1 MSLFDQANSK
11 FSAGSYE
18 EAAIAYLAVVS
29 RDPRHADA
37 WYNLGVARTLQ
48 KRFPEAVDA
57 YRHALQHQ
65 PGYPNAHNNLA
76 VLLQAFGHRD
86 DARVHFRAA
95 ATKESR
101 YNVAL
106 SFQEEERLEEA
117 LAAYRELL
125 VSFPEHVEA
134 RNNLGNVLLAL
145 GRSPEAEIEYR
156 RTLKFNRKHPEAHF
170 NLGIAR
176 LLAGDLEEG
185 FREYEW
191 RFRQP
196 SSMAREFE
204 QPLWDGSPLNGRR
217 ILLHAEQGLGDT
229 IQFIRYTPLVRDR
242 GGHVIVEVHPPLVD
256 VLALTP
262 GVDQWVPRGSPL
274 PDFDV
279 HSPLMSLPRI
289 LDTRLETIPASTP
302 YLFVLPERLERWR
315 AVLACMQGFKVGLT
329 WSGNPDHKNNHN
341 RSLDPAEIERLQ
353 LPGVQLLSLQKGA
366 STPLVCLED
375 ETDTFADTAAIIMNL
390 DLLISVDTS
399 VAHLAGA
406 LGRPVWTLLPFA
418 PDWRWLLTRE
428 DSHWYPTMRLF
439 RQDRPKDWSS
449 VLNRVAR
456 ELERTLDTYQSFD
469 RIRMNVEVDA

>member
-11 FSAGSYE
+11 FSAGNYE
-18 EAAIAYLAVVS
+18 EAANTYLAVVS

-37 WYNLGVARTLQ
+37 WYNLGVTRTVQ

-57 YRHALQHQ
+57 YRHALRHQ
-65 PGYPNAHNNLA
+65 PAYPNAHNNLA
-76 VLLQAFGHRD
+76 VLLQAFGDRD
-86 DARVHFRAA
+86 NARVHFCAA
-95 ATKESR
+95 ATKEAR

-106 SFQEEERLEEA
+106 SLQEEERLEEA
-117 LAAYRELL
+117 LAAYRDLL

-145 GRSPEAEIEYR
+145 GRSSEAEIEYR
-156 RTLKFNRKHPEAHF
+156 RALKFNRQHPEAHF

-196 SSMAREFE
+196 SSPARAFE

-229 IQFIRYTPLVRDR
+229 IQFIRYAAMVRER
-242 GGHVIVEVHPPLVD
+242 GGHVIAEVHPPLID
-256 VLALTP
+256 ALALTP
-262 GVDQWVPRGSPL
+262 DVDEWVPRGSPL
-274 PDFDV
+274 PNFDV
-279 HSPLMSLPRI
+279 HSPLMSLPR
-289 LDTRLETIPASTP
+289 LMKTRLETIPASTP

-315 AVLACMQGFKVGLT
+315 AVLACVQGFKVGLT
-329 WSGNPDHKNNHN
+329 WSGNPEHKNNHN
-341 RSLDPAEIERLQ
+341 RSLDPADLKRLR
-353 LPGVQLLSLQKGA
+353 LPGVQLLSLQKGIR
-366 STPLVCLED
+366 TPLVRLED
-375 ETDTFADTAAIIMNL
+375 ETTTLADTAAIIMNL

-418 PDWRWLLTRE
+418 PDWRWLLKRE
-428 DSHWYPTMRLF
+428 DSPWYPTMRLF
-439 RQDRPKDWSS
+439 RQHRPRDWSG
-449 VLNRVAR
+449 VLNRVAE
-456 ELERTLDTYQSFD
+456 ELDRAVNTYQCFD
-469 RIRMNVEVDA
+469 RIRMNVETDA